1 MGSFFFQPKSS
12 GYVSALFSYKMKG
25 RRRKRKK
32 EREGGRRAT
41 VPVFGPAASQ
51 A

>member
-1 MGSFFFQPKSS
+1 MGSFFLRQRVLAT
-12 GYVSALFSYKMKG
+12 VSALFSYKIKG
-25 RRRKRKK
+25 RRRKRKT

-41 VPVFGPAASQ
+41 VPIFGPAASQ